1 MRMWDG
7 RKRRGKIYE
16 IFVVNGKRCNVA
28 NLKFLL
34 TCNIIQWVGNRDEYL
49 AHFPSIIISFAQHRT
64 LFFFYYLSLHSEFFG
79 DLSPSKFRPVNSFW
93 ILWFHLLLF
102 FFLFFLLLQVLSP
115 LLYYYFFLNSPHHVV
130 FVCKYRK
137 LKSKKWKMGIEI
149 LMVMYFGL
157 SWSERKYFDIRFEN
171 FQKLWVFSHATACNN
186 RVQFLKSYLIKLFG
200 LWNWKIWTV
209 VDIIGKQFSHL

>member
-1 MRMWDG
+1 MEEKGEERYM
-7 RKRRGKIYE
+7 
-16 IFVVNGKRCNVA
+16 
-28 NLKFLL
+28 KFLL
-34 TCNIIQWVGNRDEYL
+34 WMEKGVMLQTWNFFSHAISSNELAIGTNIL
-49 AHFPSIIISFAQHRT
+49 HTFPV
-64 LFFFYYLSLHSEFFG
+64 LLSLSHNTGLYFSFIIYLYTVNFLETFHHPNSGRWTVSEFSGFIFF
-79 DLSPSKFRPVNSFW
+79 S
-93 ILWFHLLLF
+93 
-102 FFLFFLLLQVLSP
+102 FFLIFFLLLQVLSP

-149 LMVMYFGL
+149 LMVMYFVL